1 MPCRVLPGIIAAALL
16 VSVSL
21 RTLNAEEAPAAE
33 PSPEEVKFFESHI
46 RPLLAN
52 RCFKCHGDQKQSGA
66 LRLDGLNAMLAGGD
80 SGAAIVPGKPDES
93 LLVEAIRYESYEMP
107 PDGQLPDEE
116 INLLVRWVEMGA
128 PWPAGDRDVAV
139 PTSGTITDEDRQY
152 WAFQPLA
159 VVEVPTDVEV
169 PSDPE
174 SNQAGNEIDAFIR
187 RKLAENKLAPSPP
200 ADRLTLVRRVYQD
213 LVGLP
218 PTPDQI
224 DAFLSD
230 QSPDAFERLVH
241 DLLNSPRHGEHWAS
255 FWLDLVRYAESDGF
269 RADYYRPDAWRYRDY
284 VIDAFN
290 SDKPYDRF
298 VMEQIAG
305 DEFFPGD
312 PQALAATGYLRHG
325 IYEYNQRDAVT
336 QWHDMLNDITDTTA
350 EAFLGLGMGCAR
362 CHDHKFDPILQKD
375 YYRLQAFFSG
385 IAFRDDVPLATPEQ
399 IAEYQQQLADWEEET
414 AEIRAEIDA
423 LEKPKLE
430 KLAAA
435 QIRMFPQ
442 ETQDIMAKAP
452 DERTTHE
459 KQIAYLVELQVI
471 DRHKQLEKQF
481 KGEEKERWEQ
491 LKQKLAPFEDSKPKP
506 LPSGQTASDIDETAA
521 VVYIPGRERLGEV
534 APGFLSVLDEA
545 PAEFASLPTSPHTTG
560 RRAAMAKWLVQ
571 PDNPLTARVIV
582 NRIWQQHFGTGLVAT
597 VNDFG
602 HLGEAPSHPELLDW
616 LAVSFIENGWSLK
629 WLHRQIVTSQ
639 TWRQASVVEPSDL
652 ALKVD
657 PGNRLLWRQNVHRL
671 SAEQI
676 RDALLLASGE
686 LKHALG
692 GPGEDAALSKRRSV
706 YTRVR
711 RNSRDPLLDVFDLP
725 DRITPAGS
733 RNVTTT
739 PGQALLMINSERILK
754 QATAFARRLEE
765 ELPGGGES
773 QYRLA
778 YRLAYGRDPSE
789 QELQLPAALLGE
801 AAIAGGTSD
810 VETHFA
816 LMPIT
821 GHNAAVIRQGDD
833 QSLLKGD
840 GQQALPTGDFTIE
853 AVVTLNSLYPN
864 ATVRTI
870 VSQWN
875 GATGQPG
882 WSLGVTSTKSA
893 YRPRNLIL
901 QLVGQ
906 AAGGRQEYEVIPSD
920 IHLELDQPYYVAV
933 AVDLDQTEESGVTFY
948 VRRLGGV
955 EEAMQIARVP
965 HKITGAYANDRA
977 LTIGGRDGSAQH
989 RWDGLI
995 DEVRLSGRVLSE
1007 SELLP
1012 HASDTPDGV
1021 LGWWT
1026 FDAADALLADQ
1037 SGHGLPLLRASTSAG
1052 LPPHLVDFCHVLLN
1066 SNEFLYV
1073 D

>member
-1 MPCRVLPGIIAAALL
+1 MSGIIVTALL
-16 VSVSL
+16 VSVSP
-21 RTLNAEEAPAAE
+21 RTLRAEDVAAE
-33 PSPEEVKFFESHI
+33 APSPEGIKFFESHI

-52 RCFKCHGDQKQSGA
+52 RCFKCHGEDKQSGA
-66 LRLDGLNAMLAGGD
+66 LRLDGLNAILAGGD

-107 PDGQLPDEE
+107 PGGQLPQDE
-116 INLLVRWVEMGA
+116 IDLLVRWIEMGA
-128 PWPAGDRDVAV
+128 PWPAGELNVAV
-139 PTSGTITDEDRQY
+139 STSGKITEDDRHY

-159 VVEVPTDVEV
+159 VVEVPLNPD
-169 PSDPE
+169 SDPGG
-174 SNQAGNEIDAFIR
+174 SEIDAFVR
-187 RKLAENKLAPSPP
+187 RKLTEHNLRPSPP

-213 LVGLP
+213 LIGLP
-218 PTPDQI
+218 PTPEQI

-230 QSPDAFERLVH
+230 ASPDAFDRLVD
-241 DLLNSPRHGEHWAS
+241 DLLKSPRHGEHWAT

-284 VIDAFN
+284 IIDAFN

-305 DEFFPGD
+305 DEFFPDD

-375 YYRLQAFFSG
+375 YYRLQAFFAG
-385 IAFRDDVPLATPEQ
+385 IAFRDDVPLATPEEVAVHQ
-399 IAEYQQQLADWEEET
+399 KQLAEWEQQT
-414 AEIRAEIDA
+414 AEVRAEIDA
-423 LEKPKLE
+423 LEKPKLD
-430 KLAAA
+430 KLAEA
-435 QIRMFPQ
+435 QVKMFPQ
-442 ETQDIMAKAP
+442 ETQDIMAKAAE
-452 DERTTHE
+452 DRTPYE
-459 KQIAYLVELQVI
+459 KQIAYLVELQI
-471 DRHKQLEKQF
+471 LDRQKQLEKQF
-481 KGEEKERWEQ
+481 KGEEKDRWEA
-491 LKQKLAPFEDSKPKP
+491 LKQQLTQFEESKPKS
-506 LPSGQTASDIDETAA
+506 LPSGQTASDIDEMAA
-521 VVYIPGRERLGEV
+521 VVHIPGKERLGEI
-534 APGFLSVLDEA
+534 APGFLSVLDESPAAFA
-545 PAEFASLPTSPHTTG
+545 PLPTSPHTTG
-560 RRAAMAKWLVQ
+560 RRAALARWLVQ

-602 HLGEAPSHPELLDW
+602 RLGEAPSHPELLDW

-639 TWRQASVVEPSDL
+639 TWRQASVVEPSAT

-676 RDALLLASGE
+676 RDALLLVSGE

-692 GPGEDAALSKRRSV
+692 GPPEDAASSKRRTV
-706 YTRVR
+706 YTKVR

-754 QATAFARRLEE
+754 HATAFARRLEE

-773 QYRLA
+773 QWRLA
-778 YRLAYGRDPSE
+778 YRLAYGRDPAE
-789 QELQLPAALLGE
+789 QELQLPAVLLGE
-801 AAIAGGTSD
+801 SSTPGGPSD
-810 VETHFA
+810 ADSHFA
-816 LMPIT
+816 PMPIT
-821 GHNAAVIRQGDD
+821 GRNAAVIKQGNDT
-833 QSLLKGD
+833 SLLKGD
-840 GQQALPTGDFTIE
+840 QRQPLPTGDFTIE
-853 AVVTLNSLYPN
+853 AIVTLNSLYPN
-864 ATVRTI
+864 ASVRTI

-875 GATGQPG
+875 GDNRQPG

-901 QLVGQ
+901 QLVGNT
-906 AAGGRQEYEVIPSD
+906 AGGRQEYEVIPSD
-920 IHLELDQPYYVAV
+920 IHLELDQPYYVGV
-933 AVDLDQTEESGVTFY
+933 VVDLDQTDESGVTFY

-955 EEAMQIARVP
+955 EETMQIARVP
-965 HKITGAYANDRA
+965 HKVTGAYANESA
-977 LTIGGRDGSAQH
+977 LTVGGRDGSAQH
-989 RWDGLI
+989 HWDGLI
-995 DEVRLSGRVLSE
+995 DEVRLSGRALSE
-1007 SELLP
+1007 SELLL
-1012 HASDTPDGV
+1012 HASDTPEGV
-1021 LGWWT
+1021 LGWWS
-1026 FDAADALLADQ
+1026 FDAADSRLADQ
-1037 SGHGLPLLRASTSAG
+1037 SGRGMPLLRASATKS
-1052 LPPHLVDFCHVLLN
+1052 LPPQLVDFCHVLLN

>member
-1 MPCRVLPGIIAAALL
+1 MPCRVLSGIVFAGLL
-16 VSVSL
+16 AGFPL
-21 RTLNAEEAPAAE
+21 RTLSAEEAPAVE
-33 PSPEEVKFFESHI
+33 PSPEGVKYFESHI
-46 RPLLAN
+46 RPLLVS

-66 LRLDGLNAMLAGGD
+66 LRLDGLNTMLAGGD

-93 LLVEAIRYESYEMP
+93 LLIEAVRYESYEMP

-116 INLLVRWVEMGA
+116 IDLLVRWVEMGA
-128 PWPAGDRDVAV
+128 PWPAGDRNVAV
-139 PTSGTITDEDRQY
+139 PTAGTITDEDRRF

-159 VVEVPTDVEV
+159 VVNV
-169 PSDPE
+169 PSDPD
-174 SNQAGNEIDAFIR
+174 SDWAANEIDAFIW
-187 RKLAENKLAPSPP
+187 RKLVENDLRPSPP

-213 LVGLP
+213 LIGLP
-218 PTPDQI
+218 PTPEQI

-230 QSPDAFERLVH
+230 PSPDAYERLVA
-241 DLLNSPRHGEHWAS
+241 DLLKNPRHGEHWAT

-298 VMEQIAG
+298 VMEQLAG
-305 DEFFPGD
+305 DEYFPDD

-336 QWHDMLNDITDTTA
+336 QWHDMLNDITDTTS

-385 IAFRDDVPLATPEQ
+385 VAFRDDVPLATREQ
-399 IAEYQQQLADWEEET
+399 VAAYQQELVEWEQQT
-414 AEIRAEIDA
+414 AELRAQIEA
-423 LEKPKLE
+423 LEKPKLD

-442 ETQDIMAKAP
+442 DTQDIMAKPA
-452 DERTTHE
+452 DQRTTHE
-459 KQIAYLVELQVI
+459 KQIAYLVELQI
-471 DRHKQLEKQF
+471 LDRQKKLDSQF
-481 KGEEKERWEQ
+481 KGEEKERWEALHQQ
-491 LKQKLAPFEDSKPKP
+491 LAEFEKPKP

-521 VVYIPGRERLGEV
+521 VVHIPGKERLGEI
-534 APGFLSVLDEA
+534 APGFLSVLDES
-545 PAEFASLPTSPHTTG
+545 PAEFAPLPSSPQTTG
-560 RRAAMAKWLVQ
+560 RRATLANWIAQ
-571 PDNPLTARVIV
+571 PENPLTARVIV

-602 HLGEAPSHPELLDW
+602 RLGETPSHPQLLDW

-639 TWRQASVVEPSDL
+639 TWRQASVVEPSAQ

-676 RDALLLASGE
+676 RDALLLVSGE
-686 LKHALG
+686 LQHALG
-692 GPGEDAALSKRRSV
+692 GPPEDAASSKRRSV

-739 PGQALLMINSERILK
+739 PSQALLMINSERILK
-754 QATAFARRLEE
+754 QATAFAHRLEK

-773 QYRLA
+773 QWRLA

-789 QELQLPAALLGE
+789 VELQLPAALLGE
-801 AAIAGGTSD
+801 SATPGGSS
-810 VETHFA
+810 ETEAHFA
-816 LMPIT
+816 PMPIT
-821 GHNAAVIRQGDD
+821 GRNAAVMKQGDEA
-833 QSLLKGD
+833 SLLKGENE
-840 GQQALPTGDFTIE
+840 QLLPTGDFTVE
-853 AVVTLNSLYPN
+853 AIVMLNSLYPN
-864 ATVRTI
+864 ASVRTI

-875 GATGQPG
+875 GNNKQPG
-882 WSLGVTSTKSA
+882 WSLGVTSTKSS

-901 QLVGQ
+901 QLVGK
-906 AAGGRQEYEVIPSD
+906 AADGRQQYEVIASD

-933 AVDLDQTEESGVTFY
+933 AVDIDQSDAPGVTFY

-955 EEAMQIARVP
+955 EEALQVARVP
-965 HKITGAYANDRA
+965 HQVTGEYANDRA

-989 RWDGLI
+989 HWDGLI
-995 DEVRLSGRVLSE
+995 DEVRLSARALSE
-1007 SELLP
+1007 SELLL
-1012 HASDTPDGV
+1012 HASDTPQGV

-1026 FDAADALLADQ
+1026 FDADDERLADA
-1037 SGHGLPLLRASTSAG
+1037 SGHGLPLHRASSSKS
-1052 LPPHLVDFCHVLLN
+1052 LPKQLVDFCHVLLN